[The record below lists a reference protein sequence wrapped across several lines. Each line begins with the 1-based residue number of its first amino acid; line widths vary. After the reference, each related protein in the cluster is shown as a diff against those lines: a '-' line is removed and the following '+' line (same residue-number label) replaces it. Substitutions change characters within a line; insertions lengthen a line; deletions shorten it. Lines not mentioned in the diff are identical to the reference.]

1 SLRFFLEGGAREAR
15 ARPMVAAAFLL
26 ALAAGPSP
34 ADSLAAPPDTAAPR
48 IVRRFSEIVVRAQF
62 HDPLSSESAHLL
74 SGATLRALPVS
85 RLAEAVALKAGVVAR
100 GEELHGRGGRT
111 GESALVLGGLAA
123 EEP

>member
-1 SLRFFLEGGAREAR
+1 
-15 ARPMVAAAFLL
+15 MVATPFLL
-26 ALAAGPSP
+26 VLAIGSA
-34 ADSLAAPPDTAAPR
+34 ADSMVASPDTVASPR

-100 GEELHGRGGRT
+100 GEELHVRGGRT
-111 GESALVLGGLAA
+111 GESALLLEGVSL
-123 EEP
+123 EEPLRNRSLEVPL